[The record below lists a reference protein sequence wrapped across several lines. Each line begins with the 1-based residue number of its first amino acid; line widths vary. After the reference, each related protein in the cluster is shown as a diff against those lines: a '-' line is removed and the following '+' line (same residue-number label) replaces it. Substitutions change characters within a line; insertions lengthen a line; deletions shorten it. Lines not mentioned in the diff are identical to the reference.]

1 MFTGSAD
8 ERTSALHGYARDP
21 QAPRWV
27 NSRNCRSERPEDHDR
42 RIEDAGHCHAEEHN
56 QGKDLQGPGGTGA
69 ARKLPV
75 CENSC
80 DHGQGKKNQGY
91 QCEKR
96 ALHRS
101 RSMAGEEAVFSG
113 PTDAVGGTSS
123 EQDCRGKGTHGSRQ
137 GDQHEPHQGDEHP
150 VQMGMASAR

>member
-1 MFTGSAD
+1 MP
-8 ERTSALHGYARDP
+8 LVAR
-21 QAPRWV
+21 AIVPRWV
-27 NSRNCRSERPEDHDR
+27 KSRNCRSERPEDHDR

-101 RSMAGEEAVFSG
+101 RSMAGEG
-113 PTDAVGGTSS
+113 PCSS
-123 EQDCRGKGTHGSRQ
+123 DRPMPSE
-137 GDQHEPHQGDEHP
+137 EHP
-150 VQMGMASAR
+150 VNKTAAEKALTAAGKATSSNPARATSIPYRWGRRPPAEGPDCGRPFT